1 MRYCMYYVLYLHETC
16 MDQGWNKYPEMHP
29 IIAGELLWLAYSMV
43 CTVHLMWTSIYSMT
57 SIILL
62 IHVGPGS

>member
-29 IIAGELLWLAYSMV
+29 IIAGGFAV
-43 CTVHLMWTSIYSMT
+43 ACIFHGVHCALDVDLNIFND
-57 SIILL
+57 
-62 IHVGPGS
+62 